1 MPNVDDVLINQDI
14 TPEELES
21 LTDQEKEIL
30 FNMLN
35 ELNDYGSSNTLKSIW
50 YEDYEEVPVDI
61 DTFIDDERFLGN
73 ALGNTLYPFWREVL
87 RKLFA
92 PGAKYYECVLTGAI
106 GLGKTTIADI
116 GLAYMLHKLLCLK
129 NPPSYYGLSKM
140 SIMTINFFNV
150 TLDLSYGVAYQKFQS
165 MVLSSPWFRE
175 HGTVSGT
182 KNMVYSPGKNIQ
194 LEVGSKEEHAL
205 GQDVFCVTGDTVIR
219 TLTGDFRIKDLI
231 SRGRTLNVAQLDKD
245 HRTTLSGLCRVKETK
260 EVTELIEIE
269 TEDGG
274 VIRCT
279 EDHPL
284 MLQDGT
290 YKKAGELTESD
301 ELMNVRYDYEYAD
314 ERLESERARERKR
327 SAEYR
332 RRIQE
337 ELEDNDNYNVEDY

>member
-1 MPNVDDVLINQDI
+1 MPNVDDILISQDI

-21 LTDQEKEIL
+21 LTDQEKKIL
-30 FNMLN
+30 FDMLN
-35 ELNDYGSSNTLKSIW
+35 ELNTYGSSNTLKSIW

-205 GQDVFCVTGDTVIR
+205 GQDVFCVTGETVIR
-219 TLTGDFRIKDLI
+219 TLNGDFRIDELI
-231 SRGRTLNVAQLDKD
+231 DKGKTINVAQLDKD
-245 HRTTLSGLCRVKETK
+245 HRTTLSDLCRVRKTK

-269 TEDGG
+269 MEDGG
-274 VIRCT
+274 IIRCT

-284 MLQDGT
+284 MLKDGT
-290 YKKAGELTESD
+290 YKKAGDLTESD
-301 ELMNVRYDYEYAD
+301 ELLTVRYDYEFAA
-314 ERLESERARERKR
+314 ERSEAERARERKR
-327 SAEYR
+327 SNERR

-337 ELEDNDNYNVEDY
+337 GLEEEEYYV